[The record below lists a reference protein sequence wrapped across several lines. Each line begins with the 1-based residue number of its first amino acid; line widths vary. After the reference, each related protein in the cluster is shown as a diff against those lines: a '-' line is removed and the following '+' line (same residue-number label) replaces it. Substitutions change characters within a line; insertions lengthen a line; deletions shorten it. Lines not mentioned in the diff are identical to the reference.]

1 MCTRFSTSLSGTFP
15 RISKVWDIAH
25 THVSLFLFFIISQY
39 LDSVSLSLS
48 TERLLSFFFLLR
60 EFGNPLPILSFFGFL
75 NYSLSGNSIAK
86 DRPGMFVVMYVVSV
100 LLFHMSN
107 GS

>member
-1 MCTRFSTSLSGTFP
+1 MCTRFLTSLSGTFP

-39 LDSVSLSLS
+39 LDSLSLS
-48 TERLLSFFFLLR
+48 PLNGFLVFFFLLR
-60 EFGNPLPILSFFGFL
+60 EFGNPLPILSFFDFL

-86 DRPGMFVVMYVVSV
+86 DRPGMFLVMYVVSV
-100 LLFHMSN
+100 LLFHMNN